1 MVSDVVFRDKHV
13 FIRFFPYSGKHRFFS
28 NRGWKISFFRDTLA
42 ETKSEQ
48 PSGDTPRMKPILFK
62 WPLSAMLPYEVE
74 LQTLEKGFVEP
85 NYDMHAAV
93 HFVILLQGTLE
104 KWKHKYDLFLSSA
117 WEIHGK
123 TYSRTGATLLV
134 VTFLPDVLLNSIIC
148 DKEKISF
155 FLHNPAVKYR
165 SYFLKPEV
173 RTRIREFAEKMEAI
187 EKEATPNIVQKKWL
201 MIVDFVS
208 DIVLLLDRW
217 LPIMSSHSEYAKLEP
232 ALVKLASLESVP
244 LPASAAAK
252 ACFLSES
259 HFYHLFKEFYGIP
272 FSSYELYFRLNG
284 AASDLSGGKMNVK
297 QVASKWGFFDA
308 SHFSR
313 TFKKFMG
320 MPPVRYGR

>member
-1 MVSDVVFRDKHV
+1 
-13 FIRFFPYSGKHRFFS
+13 
-28 NRGWKISFFRDTLA
+28 
-42 ETKSEQ
+42 
-48 PSGDTPRMKPILFK
+48 MKPILFK
-62 WPLSAMLPYEVE
+62 WPLSASLPYRVE
-74 LQTLEKGFVEP
+74 FQNLEKGFVEP

-93 HFVILLQGTLE
+93 HFVILLQGSLE
-104 KWKHKYDLFLSSA
+104 KRKTKYDFILSNA

-134 VTFLPDVLLNSIIC
+134 VTFLPDILLNSIIC

-165 SYFLKPEV
+165 PYFLEPEI
-173 RTRIREFAEKMEAI
+173 RARIRTFVGKMESL
-187 EKEATPNIVQKKWL
+187 EKEAVPNVVQKKWL
-201 MIVDFVS
+201 EIVDFIS
-208 DIVLLLDRW
+208 DIVLLLDHW
-217 LPIMSSHSEYAKLEP
+217 LPITSSRSEYAKLEP
-232 ALVKLASLESVP
+232 ALVKLASHESVP
-244 LPASAAAK
+244 LSVSVAAK

-284 AASDLSGGKMNVK
+284 AASDLSNGKMNVK
-297 QVASKWGFFDA
+297 QAASKWGFFDA

-320 MPPVRYGR
+320 IPPVKYGR

>member
-1 MVSDVVFRDKHV
+1 
-13 FIRFFPYSGKHRFFS
+13 
-28 NRGWKISFFRDTLA
+28 
-42 ETKSEQ
+42 
-48 PSGDTPRMKPILFK
+48 MKPILFK
-62 WPLSAMLPYEVE
+62 WPLSASLPYQVE
-74 LQTLEKGFVEP
+74 FYTLEKGFVEP

-93 HFVILLQGTLE
+93 HFVILLQGSLE
-104 KWKHKYDLFLSSA
+104 KWKNKYDFFLSSA

-134 VTFLPDVLLNSIIC
+134 VAFLPDVLLNSVIC

-165 SYFLKPEV
+165 ACFLRPEV
-173 RTRIREFAEKMEAI
+173 RARIRAFVEKMEFL
-187 EKEATPNIVQKKWL
+187 EKEMRPNTSQKKWL
-201 MIVDFVS
+201 EIVDFIS
-208 DIVLLLDRW
+208 DLVTLLDSY
-217 LPIMSSHSEYAKLEP
+217 LPNKFSRSEYAKLEP
-232 ALVKLASLESVP
+232 ALVKLASLENVP
-244 LPASAAAK
+244 LSVSAAAK

-297 QVASKWGFFDA
+297 QAASKWGFFDA

-320 MPPVRYGR
+320 IPPVKYDR